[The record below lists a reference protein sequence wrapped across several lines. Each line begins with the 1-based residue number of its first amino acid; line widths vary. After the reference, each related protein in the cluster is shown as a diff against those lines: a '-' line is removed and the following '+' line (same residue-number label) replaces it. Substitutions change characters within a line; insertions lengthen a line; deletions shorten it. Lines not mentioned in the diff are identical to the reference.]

1 MTRRAGFLAGVIAL
15 LGLLAALTV
24 GAGSATARSTTDVQA
39 VAANLAAAPVYNDPS
54 AERAMTAAETNAL
67 IGDCRETGLP
77 YFIAVLPRSA
87 LTPQFPTASDY
98 LAGLNRAVGKP
109 GIYAVVIGNDFKAGA
124 TRNTVADIANTALQE
139 YRSAGTYAVLQA
151 FVAASAERF
160 GGTVPTSYSEANP
173 EGFPW
178 GIAVLL
184 GAGVAGGGYLIYRS
198 GKKAKQRQVQ
208 QLAEVATVIDEDI
221 TEYGERL
228 AQYNMSDPRLDAQA
242 RDDLESALDSYE
254 KAKKELAA
262 MRSTADAA
270 KVTTNLEDGRYAL
283 ACVSARL
290 AGEPIP
296 ERRPPCFIDPR
307 HGPSTQD
314 VMYTPAGATAA
325 RETPVC
331 PLCAAK
337 IAKGEDPAPRTV
349 PVSDGREVPYWQA
362 GGQYGPYA
370 SGYYQSF
377 GNVLPSILIGTMLGS
392 MMSSGH
398 AYGYEQSG
406 AGFDNSGGGGFGGFG
421 GGSDFGGG
429 GDFGGDFGG
438 GDFGGGSF

>member
-15 LGLLAALTV
+15 LGLLAALAV

-77 YFIAVLPRSA
+77 YFIAVLPKSA

-184 GAGVAGGGYLIYRS
+184 GCGV
-198 GKKAKQRQVQ
+198 
-208 QLAEVATVIDEDI
+208 
-221 TEYGERL
+221 
-228 AQYNMSDPRLDAQA
+228 
-242 RDDLESALDSYE
+242 
-254 KAKKELAA
+254 
-262 MRSTADAA
+262 
-270 KVTTNLEDGRYAL
+270 
-283 ACVSARL
+283 
-290 AGEPIP
+290 
-296 ERRPPCFIDPR
+296 
-307 HGPSTQD
+307 
-314 VMYTPAGATAA
+314 PAGFWLAVTLWVANGLLILTCVNRLRAA
-325 RETPVC
+325 
-331 PLCAAK
+331 L
-337 IAKGEDPAPRTV
+337 
-349 PVSDGREVPYWQA
+349 REVTLY
-362 GGQYGPYA
+362 
-370 SGYYQSF
+370 
-377 GNVLPSILIGTMLGS
+377 
-392 MMSSGH
+392 
-398 AYGYEQSG
+398 
-406 AGFDNSGGGGFGGFG
+406 
-421 GGSDFGGG
+421 
-429 GDFGGDFGG
+429 
-438 GDFGGGSF
+438 